1 MVNVHYPLNIK
12 ARVQNCRQLHFKT
25 RGTKRSN
32 KKKRMSEK
40 KMKRNGE
47 KQIIKK
53 EKEKK
58 REIIQRSRHASKVK
72 EIAEALVHKRSGSDV
87 ASRCVETPHK

>member
-1 MVNVHYPLNIK
+1 
-12 ARVQNCRQLHFKT
+12 
-25 RGTKRSN
+25 
-32 KKKRMSEK
+32 
-40 KMKRNGE
+40 MKRNGE